1 MLRNFNTLSM
11 LFISVFGI
19 KQHHNSAFSMTPSL
33 CFPSHVGRDLLFTE
47 NPGSR
52 GGELLVDLPDQLESA
67 MGQPSLPNFPLL
79 N

>member
-1 MLRNFNTLSM
+1 M
-11 LFISVFGI
+11 LFISVFSII
-19 KQHHNSAFSMTPSL
+19 KRHHYSVFSMTPTL

-52 GGELLVDLPDQLESA
+52 GGELLVDLPDQLESTV
-67 MGQPSLPNFPLL
+67 GQPSLPNFPLL